1 MANSAIKT
9 LNSHFHNATRNIQK
23 RKKMKSICVYCASSI
38 GNNPI
43 YGKYAFELG
52 KILAKYNI
60 EVIYGGAKIGVM
72 GKLAE
77 GALSENGKITGIIPE
92 FLKSKEIAHHRLTEM
107 ITVKTM
113 HERKALMQEKSDGF
127 IALPG
132 GFGTL
137 EELFEI
143 LTWAQLQLHHKP
155 IGILNVNGYY
165 DPLIQMIE
173 RMISEELLREE
184 YRKMVLISDSI
195 EDLISQ
201 MNLYEVPF
209 LSKLEGRAVM

>member
-1 MANSAIKT
+1 
-9 LNSHFHNATRNIQK
+9 
-23 RKKMKSICVYCASSI
+23 MKSICVFCASSL
-38 GNNPI
+38 GNDPV
-43 YGKYAFELG
+43 YAETAFELG
-52 KILAKYNI
+52 KILAENQI
-60 EVIYGGAKIGVM
+60 DLIYGGAQVGLM
-72 GKLAE
+72 GKVAE
-77 GALSENGKITGIIPE
+77 GCLSHNGKVTRIIPG
-92 FLKSKEIAHHRLTEM
+92 FLKTKEIAHANLTEL

-113 HERKALMQEKSDGF
+113 HERKALMHDKSDAF

-143 LTWAQLQLHHKP
+143 LTWAQLSLHKKP

-165 DPLIQMIE
+165 DPLIQLVEKMIDQ
-173 RMISEELLREE
+173 ELLKNE
-184 YRKMVLISDSI
+184 YKGMLLISDSI

-209 LSKLEGRAVM
+209 VNRWSGAEIL

>member
-1 MANSAIKT
+1 
-9 LNSHFHNATRNIQK
+9 
-23 RKKMKSICVYCASSI
+23 MKSICVFCASSL
-38 GNNPI
+38 GNDPV
-43 YGKYAFELG
+43 YAETAFELG
-52 KILAKYNI
+52 KILAENQI
-60 EVIYGGAKIGVM
+60 DLIYGGAQVGLM
-72 GKLAE
+72 GKVAE
-77 GALSENGKITGIIPE
+77 GCLSHNGKVTGIIPG
-92 FLKSKEIAHHRLTEM
+92 FLKTKEIAHANLTEL

-113 HERKALMQEKSDGF
+113 HERKALMHDKSDAF

-143 LTWAQLQLHHKP
+143 LTWAQLSLHKKP

-165 DPLIQMIE
+165 DPLIQLVEKMIDQ
-173 RMISEELLREE
+173 ELLKNE
-184 YRKMVLISDSI
+184 YKGMLLISDSI

-209 LSKLEGRAVM
+209 VNKWSDAEIL

>member
-1 MANSAIKT
+1 
-9 LNSHFHNATRNIQK
+9 
-23 RKKMKSICVYCASSI
+23 MKSICVFCASSL
-38 GNNPI
+38 GNDPV
-43 YGKYAFELG
+43 YAETAFELG
-52 KILAKYNI
+52 KILAENQI
-60 EVIYGGAKIGVM
+60 DLIYGGAQVGLM
-72 GKLAE
+72 GKVAE
-77 GALSENGKITGIIPE
+77 GCLSHNGKVTGIIPG
-92 FLKSKEIAHHRLTEM
+92 FLKTKEIAHANLTEL

-113 HERKALMQEKSDGF
+113 HERKALMHDKSDAF

-143 LTWAQLQLHHKP
+143 LTWGQLSLHKKP

-165 DPLIQMIE
+165 DPLIQLVEKMIDQ
-173 RMISEELLREE
+173 ELLKNE
-184 YRKMVLISDSI
+184 YKGMLLISDSI

-209 LSKLEGRAVM
+209 VNKWSGAEIL

>member
-1 MANSAIKT
+1 
-9 LNSHFHNATRNIQK
+9 
-23 RKKMKSICVYCASSI
+23 MKSICVYCASSI

-43 YGKYAFELG
+43 YGETAYELG
-52 KILAKYNI
+52 QTLAEYGI
-60 EVIYGGAKIGVM
+60 ELIYGGAKVGLM
-72 GKLAE
+72 GKVAD
-77 GALSENGKITGIIPE
+77 GAISKKGKVTGIIPE
-92 FLKSKEIAHHRLTEM
+92 FLQTKEIAHETLFEL

-132 GFGTL
+132 GFGTM

-143 LTWAQLQLHHKP
+143 LTWGQLDLHRKP

-165 DPLIQMIE
+165 DALVQLIE
-173 RMISEELLREE
+173 SMISAGLLKEE
-184 YRKMVLISDSI
+184 YIKLLLISDSI
-195 EDLISQ
+195 EDLLSQ

-209 LSKLEGRAVM
+209 STKWDGSRIM